1 MSAYELWFYLPIPQT
16 RREMYKL
23 PQELTDHIIDFLHD
37 DLETLRQVSLVSRA
51 WVESSRLH
59 LFETFQIRYPHVNE
73 LDKDDLAT
81 VSKYVRK
88 LIYSLPDCD
97 PAKASLVLSNF
108 RKAKIHTVIIS
119 RRHQFSQSSI
129 YKCFSTFPCAMI
141 TSLEFRGLLCQTQTF
156 LAAVLLFPNIDNLTV
171 VASQWHGPEFLEL
184 GEVIAGGVVFPS
196 FRGRF
201 RLTNPRDRLSWNF
214 GQAKPLCILARIP
227 IRFHTV
233 SCYINK
239 HNLGNLTSFLN
250 ACGSTVRRILLEAAY
265 REPSP
270 FLHFNALS
278 HVTLSVKALPVVELL
293 VPCAKLEEL
302 HLGDGFVDIPN
313 AFICRVLDSISSRRL
328 THLSIE
334 LSDKVQEGVDWEALD
349 NALVRL
355 QERQHIGSPFMVKI
369 STPLPAEV
377 VQDCLPRFRDQ
388 GPLFIGCGGCPSRW

>member
-1 MSAYELWFYLPIPQT
+1 
-16 RREMYKL
+16 MYKL

-37 DLETLRQVSLVSRA
+37 DLETLRQVSLISRA

-59 LFETFQIRYPHVNE
+59 LFETFRIRYPHITE
-73 LDKDDLAT
+73 LDKDDLAAI
-81 VSKYVRK
+81 SKYVRK

-129 YKCFSTFPCAMI
+129 HKCFSTFPCAMI

-156 LAAVLLFPNIDNLTV
+156 LAAIFLFPNIDNLTV
-171 VASQWHGPEFLEL
+171 VASQWRGPEFLEL
-184 GEVIAGGVVFPS
+184 GEGIAGRVVFPS

-201 RLTNPRDRLSWNF
+201 QLTNPRDRLSWNF

-239 HNLGNLTSFLN
+239 HNLGNLTSFLD

-265 REPSP
+265 
-270 FLHFNALS
+270 L
-278 HVTLSVKALPVVELL
+278 KALPAVELL

-302 HLGDGFVDIPN
+302 HLGDGFIDIPN

-328 THLSIE
+328 THLTIE
-334 LSDKVQEGVDWEALD
+334 LSDRVQEGVNWEALD
-349 NALVRL
+349 NALVQL
-355 QERQHIGSPFMVKI
+355 QERQHIGSPFTVKI

-377 VQDCLPRFRDQ
+377 VQDCLPRFRHQ
-388 GPLFIGCGGCPSRW
+388 GTLFVECGGCPSRW